1 MLGKYKYIF
10 HIFLINDKLV
20 FTIQCFS
27 MYKWFCMH
35 ENTCKYLPLYSLKGS
50 SYLQVLKGF
59 KKVENPWTGAWPSHA
74 SAYGFTAKEAVN
86 VDLKESDLALF
97 THRMKLRDL
106 V

>member
-1 MLGKYKYIF
+1 MKIHVNICLYI
-10 HIFLINDKLV
+10 HKR
-20 FTIQCFS
+20 
-27 MYKWFCMH
+27 
-35 ENTCKYLPLYSLKGS
+35 GS

-97 THRMKLRDL
+97 THHMKLGI
-106 V
+106 